1 MASVSK
7 PYIPIRQDPEKMRY
21 IEWLTTPPR
30 ARQPPTEKEF
40 AVMID
45 VHTKTLF
52 NWRQDREFREEWQN
66 ATDQVIGD
74 LDRRQVVLDTLFEA
88 SRDARNPRH
97 VAAAKL
103 WLEAVGAITPPKLDV
118 TVSHKAVGML
128 SDDELEKLVA
138 RGVAELQAEGGSA
151 E

>member
-1 MASVSK
+1 MATVSK
-7 PYIPIRQDPEKMRY
+7 PYIAVRQDPEKMRF

-40 AVMID
+40 AAMLD

-52 NWRQDREFREEWQN
+52 NWKQDREFREEWQQ

-74 LDRRQVVLDTLFEA
+74 LDRRAIILDELFEA
-88 SRDARNPRH
+88 GRDRRNPRH

-103 WLEAVGAITPPKLDV
+103 WLEAVGAITPPKVDV

-128 SDDELEKLVA
+128 TDDELEKLVA
-138 RGVAELQAEGGSA
+138 RGVAELKAEGGRA